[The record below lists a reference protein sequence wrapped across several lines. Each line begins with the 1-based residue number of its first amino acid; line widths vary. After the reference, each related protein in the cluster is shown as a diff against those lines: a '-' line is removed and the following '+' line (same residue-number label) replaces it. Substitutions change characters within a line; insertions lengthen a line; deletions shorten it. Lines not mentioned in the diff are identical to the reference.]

1 MGFLYRLLTFPEIAD
16 TALFEKFITFEAGI
30 MDEKELIRRLKDG
43 GDGSEAGFRELY
55 ELYSPAL
62 YRFVYSYVKSA
73 DTARE
78 ITHEALVGLWLHRGN
93 LDERRTVRGYLFTS
107 CRNSLIKEL
116 RRQLRNPNIHDWVE
130 LSGAVSVESRIS
142 YDYDAYLQGIGAA
155 KETLTP
161 RQRQIFTMSREDG
174 LSVREIAAGLGIGE
188 QVVRN
193 QLSTAMKKIREY
205 LLRYMPLIVI
215 IYKVLSECMPM

>member
-1 MGFLYRLLTFPEIAD
+1 
-16 TALFEKFITFEAGI
+16 
-30 MDEKELIRRLKDG
+30 MDEKELIRRMKED
-43 GDGSEAGFRELY
+43 GDGCEADFRELY

-62 YRFVYSYVKSA
+62 YRFVYSYVKSS

-78 ITHEALVGLWLHRGN
+78 ITHEALVGLWLHRGS
-93 LDERRTVRGYLFTS
+93 LDEERSVRGYLFAS

-116 RRQLRNPNIHDWVE
+116 RRQLRNPNVHDWME

-142 YDYDAYLQGIGAA
+142 YDYDAYLQGIGKA
-155 KETLTP
+155 KETLPP

-174 LSVREIAAGLGIGE
+174 LSVREIAADLGIGE

-193 QLSTAMKKIREY
+193 QLSAAIKKIREY
-205 LLRYMPLIVI
+205 LLRYMPVLVI
-215 IYKVLSECMPM
+215 IYKVLSECSLM